1 MSFEQPLTAAEA
13 ELERLLAIEPSV
25 GFRARVR
32 ERVVSES
39 LGVRRRP
46 WRLMLA
52 TASVLLA
59 VAAAVLSDGV
69 AGSGPLVLRGV
80 PGPPRPP
87 APRLVLNDLHR
98 PQAAPSLLSAAP
110 FPAGRAA
117 PRQAAARAVREPE
130 MIWDAREAAAIA
142 RVVELARQR
151 TVLTAPGAP
160 DTSPMAVAPLFVA
173 PISTELL
180 VLPTGSERSSS

>member
-13 ELERLLAIEPSV
+13 ELERLLAIEPSI

-39 LGVRRRP
+39 LGARRRP

-59 VAAAVLSDGV
+59 VAAAVLSDRT
-69 AGSGPLVLRGV
+69 AGSRPLLLRGLAE
-80 PGPPRPP
+80 PPVPP

-98 PQAAPSLLSAAP
+98 PQAVPSLLTAP
-110 FPAGRAA
+110 FPAGRAV
-117 PRQAAARAVREPE
+117 PRQAAARAVGEPE

-160 DTSPMAVAPLFVA
+160 GTSPMAVPPLFVA